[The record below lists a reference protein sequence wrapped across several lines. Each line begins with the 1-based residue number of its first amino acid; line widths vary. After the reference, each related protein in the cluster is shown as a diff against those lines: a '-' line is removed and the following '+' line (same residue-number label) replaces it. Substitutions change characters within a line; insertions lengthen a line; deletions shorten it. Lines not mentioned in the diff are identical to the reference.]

1 MGFKD
6 NLQYLRGSHNMT
18 QEQLAM
24 LIGVSRQSVS
34 KWESEKAY
42 PEMDKLLMLCDMFG
56 VSLDDLVMGDVR
68 NGIAMSA
75 NHVEDGLPKAPM
87 PEMEGSALPQDIT
100 GYEEHMRKFDLMIPT
115 GVSAIIFGVSI
126 GNLFD
131 SDNSIL
137 GNSDANEVAMFLCI
151 AIGTL
156 VGLALLIPAGLAHS
170 AFKRQHPYVEDF
182 YTESDRAAARKV
194 LAIALIAGIALI
206 MAGIAVNVW
215 ADETLHVDEGWPSTA
230 LLMFVA
236 VGVWC
241 IVFGGMQYGRLD
253 IADYNKES
261 EEQHVQENG
270 TESIYDKG
278 NGAVCGII
286 MITAPIVG
294 LTLLFCFDGG
304 PHGMFWMSW
313 VIDCHRTH
321 QIHQIRLNG
330 APAQHGVGRIL
341 ETDIAMERGTWWTG
355 KSGRHWRRCRKAN
368 CICISRERSNRSL
381 H

>member
-1 MGFKD
+1 M
-6 NLQYLRGSHNMT
+6 
-18 QEQLAM
+18 
-24 LIGVSRQSVS
+24 
-34 KWESEKAY
+34 
-42 PEMDKLLMLCDMFG
+42 
-56 VSLDDLVMGDVR
+56 
-68 NGIAMSA
+68 
-75 NHVEDGLPKAPM
+75 
-87 PEMEGSALPQDIT
+87 
-100 GYEEHMRKFDLMIPT
+100 
-115 GVSAIIFGVSI
+115 
-126 GNLFD
+126 
-131 SDNSIL
+131 
-137 GNSDANEVAMFLCI
+137 
-151 AIGTL
+151 
-156 VGLALLIPAGLAHS
+156 
-170 AFKRQHPYVEDF
+170 
-182 YTESDRAAARKV
+182 

-294 LTLLFCFDGG
+294 LTLLFCFDGE

-313 VIDCHRTH
+313 VIGGFLC
-321 QIHQIRLNG
+321 
-330 APAQHGVGRIL
+330 A
-341 ETDIAMERGTWWTG
+341 IASIVTG
-355 KSGRHWRRCRKAN
+355 LIKSTK
-368 CICISRERSNRSL
+368 SV
-381 H
+381 

>member
-1 MGFKD
+1 MIFKD
-6 NLQYLRGSHNMT
+6 NLQYLRGSRNMT

-68 NGIAMSA
+68 NAMVTSA
-75 NHVEDGLPKAPM
+75 DHGGDGHPKAPM
-87 PEMEGSALPQDIT
+87 PEVEGSALPQDIT

-115 GVSAIIFGVSI
+115 GVFAIIFGVAVGS
-126 GNLFD
+126 LFD
-131 SDNSIL
+131 SSNSIL
-137 GNSDANEVAMFLCI
+137 GANNANEVLIFLCI

-194 LAIALIAGIALI
+194 LAIALIAGITLV
-206 MAGIAVNVW
+206 MAGIAINVW
-215 ADETLHVDEGWPSTA
+215 ADEVLSIDEGWPNTA
-230 LLMFVA
+230 LLIFVA
-236 VGVWC
+236 VGVWF
-241 IVFGGMQYGRLD
+241 IVFGGMQYGRLN

-261 EEQHVQENG
+261 EEQHAQENAA
-270 TESIYDKG
+270 ESIYDKV

-286 MITAPIVG
+286 MITATLVG

-313 VIDCHRTH
+313 VIGGFLC
-321 QIHQIRLNG
+321 
-330 APAQHGVGRIL
+330 A
-341 ETDIAMERGTWWTG
+341 IASIVTG
-355 KSGRHWRRCRKAN
+355 LIKSTK
-368 CICISRERSNRSL
+368 SV
-381 H
+381 

>member
-1 MGFKD
+1 MSFKD
-6 NLQYLRGSHNMT
+6 NLQYLRGSRNMT

-68 NGIAMSA
+68 NAMAASA
-75 NHVEDGLPKAPM
+75 DHGGDGHPKAPM
-87 PEMEGSALPQDIT
+87 PEVEGSALPQDIT

-115 GVSAIIFGVSI
+115 GVFAIIFGVAI
-126 GNLFD
+126 GSLFD
-131 SDNSIL
+131 SGNSIL
-137 GNSDANEVAMFLCI
+137 GANNANEVLIFLCI

-194 LAIALIAGIALI
+194 LAIALIAGITLV
-206 MAGIAVNVW
+206 MAGIAINVW
-215 ADETLHVDEGWPSTA
+215 ADEVLGIDEGWPNMA
-230 LLMFVA
+230 LLIFVA
-236 VGVWC
+236 AGVWF
-241 IVFGGMQYGRLD
+241 IVFGGMQYGRLN

-261 EEQHVQENG
+261 EEQHAQANAA
-270 TESIYDKG
+270 ESIYDKV

-286 MITAPIVG
+286 MITATLVG

-313 VIDCHRTH
+313 VIGGFLC
-321 QIHQIRLNG
+321 
-330 APAQHGVGRIL
+330 A
-341 ETDIAMERGTWWTG
+341 IASIVTG
-355 KSGRHWRRCRKAN
+355 LIKSTK
-368 CICISRERSNRSL
+368 SV
-381 H
+381 

>member
-1 MGFKD
+1 M
-6 NLQYLRGSHNMT
+6 ST
-18 QEQLAM
+18 
-24 LIGVSRQSVS
+24 
-34 KWESEKAY
+34 WESEKAY

-313 VIDCHRTH
+313 VIGGFLC
-321 QIHQIRLNG
+321 
-330 APAQHGVGRIL
+330 A
-341 ETDIAMERGTWWTG
+341 IASIVTG
-355 KSGRHWRRCRKAN
+355 LIKSTK
-368 CICISRERSNRSL
+368 SV
-381 H
+381 

>member
-1 MGFKD
+1 
-6 NLQYLRGSHNMT
+6 
-18 QEQLAM
+18 
-24 LIGVSRQSVS
+24 
-34 KWESEKAY
+34 
-42 PEMDKLLMLCDMFG
+42 
-56 VSLDDLVMGDVR
+56 
-68 NGIAMSA
+68 
-75 NHVEDGLPKAPM
+75 
-87 PEMEGSALPQDIT
+87 
-100 GYEEHMRKFDLMIPT
+100 MIPT

-313 VIDCHRTH
+313 VIGGFLCAIASIVTGLIKSTKSVGTAPRHNMEWVEYWKPISQWNEEHGGRENQAGTGDDAEKRTASAY
-321 QIHQIRLNG
+321 RGNARTG
-330 APAQHGVGRIL
+330 ACTDAGGPQWS
-341 ETDIAMERGTWWTG
+341 DIAVDGY
-355 KSGRHWRRCRKAN
+355 RRPA
-368 CICISRERSNRSL
+368 SAV
-381 H
+381 

>member
-304 PHGMFWMSW
+304 PHGMLWMSW
-313 VIDCHRTH
+313 VIGGFLC
-321 QIHQIRLNG
+321 
-330 APAQHGVGRIL
+330 A
-341 ETDIAMERGTWWTG
+341 IASIVTG
-355 KSGRHWRRCRKAN
+355 LIKSTK
-368 CICISRERSNRSL
+368 SV
-381 H
+381 